1 MESIRSLLQSYSNQV
16 NVVIGIRIAVSMNG
30 IDQYFEIDPHSYGQE
45 VFGKGTKQFNV
56 KSQKMVL
63 EQLDPHKQ

>member
-45 VFGKGTKQFNV
+45 VFSKGTKQFNV